1 MAPQRHD
8 TNPPSGY
15 DENDPNN
22 APRNTGNDPV
32 PANSGPAQTNAG
44 RGQRAIT
51 GVAVCDV
58 ATVAMTA
65 REYGDAVEALAVLI
79 ARWERDQPPS
89 TSPAL
94 LTASPACEGGPP
106 HGSHH

>member
-1 MAPQRHD
+1 MAPERHD
-8 TNPPSGY
+8 TNPPGGY

-22 APRNTGNDPV
+22 ASRNTGNGPV
-32 PANSGPAQTNAG
+32 PANSGTAQTNAG

-51 GVAVCDV
+51 NVAVCDV

-79 ARWERDQPPS
+79 ARWERDQPP
-89 TSPAL
+89 TSPA
-94 LTASPACEGGPP
+94 ASPAGIACEGGPP